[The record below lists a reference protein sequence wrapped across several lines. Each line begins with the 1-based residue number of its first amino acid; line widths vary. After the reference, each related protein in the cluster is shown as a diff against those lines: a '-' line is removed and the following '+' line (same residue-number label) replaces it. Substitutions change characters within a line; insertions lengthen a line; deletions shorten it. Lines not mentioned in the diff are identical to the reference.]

1 MNAKPSGAAAAEA
14 REQWRQAPRVNPDYS
29 LEYGQVAALQEPADF
44 EPLVDGLE
52 RRAWLYRL
60 NDTRNVDEKR
70 NERPTGTVT
79 FLLPTDQ
86 STRRWEEQPEVMRQH
101 WLGPLEGDVEPRH
114 SVALASGARVVG
126 GRERHIRMRIAVLR
140 TLAA

>member
-1 MNAKPSGAAAAEA
+1 M
-14 REQWRQAPRVNPDYS
+14 
-29 LEYGQVAALQEPADF
+29 
-44 EPLVDGLE
+44 
-52 RRAWLYRL
+52 YRL

-140 TLAA
+140 ILAA